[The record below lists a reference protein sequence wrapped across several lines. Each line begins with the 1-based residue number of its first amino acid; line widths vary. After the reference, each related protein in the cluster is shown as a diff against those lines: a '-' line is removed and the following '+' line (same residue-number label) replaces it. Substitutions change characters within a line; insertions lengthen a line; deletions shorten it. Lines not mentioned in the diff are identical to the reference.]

1 MKVLNKIF
9 RIFLS
14 YLLGL
19 MIIFPL
25 LWMLI
30 SSFKESSE
38 IINHPFSIPSS
49 ITGNNY
55 RAILNIPDFIHIL
68 FNTSIIAILVTIFV
82 AAISLPVSYMVSRY
96 TFPYK
101 SAIKFFTIIGAYLF
115 SPAIL
120 VFPYFSILST
130 TGLLNSKAGVIFTHI
145 AFCLPFAMTVGDL
158 IFRSVPIELEEIALL
173 DYSSSI
179 ISRIT
184 KIIIPAAKPQIIALL
199 FLIFAISWKEFF
211 YVFVVTSDSSAMTLS
226 VLLAGQYGAEGV
238 SWGVLFSLSS
248 IMILPSI
255 IVLFFAHK
263 IKFSFLIQAGT
274 KG

>member
-1 MKVLNKIF
+1 MKAFYKILK
-9 RIFLS
+9 IVAS
-14 YLLGL
+14 YLFGAI
-19 MIIFPL
+19 IIFPI
-25 LWMLI
+25 LWMFI
-30 SSFKESSE
+30 SSFKEPSE
-38 IINHPFSIPSS
+38 IINHPFSIPTSLS
-49 ITGNNY
+49 VHNY
-55 RAILNIPDFIHIL
+55 QAILKIPDFIRIIL
-68 FNTSIIAILVTIFV
+68 NTSIIAILVTIIV
-82 AAISLPVSYMVSRY
+82 AAISLPVSYMISRY

-101 SAIKFFTIIGAYLF
+101 SAIKFFAIVGAYLF

-120 VFPYFSILST
+120 VFPYFSLLST
-130 TGLLNSKAGVIFTHI
+130 IGLLNSKAGVIFTHI

-184 KIIIPAAKPQIIALL
+184 KVIIPAAKPQIIALL

-211 YVFVVTSDSSAMTLS
+211 YVFVVTSDSTAMTLS
-226 VLLAGQYGAEGV
+226 VLLAGQYGAEGI
-238 SWGVLFSLSS
+238 SWGVLLALSS